1 MTEEKVE
8 LSEPVIK
15 VVVGPCPHCRKTT
28 LVELSRSEFHS
39 LVESSRL
46 PREAVLP
53 NRDAAFMRFL
63 ANGEHVP
70 CPAVMEGE
78 EDEASS

>member
-1 MTEEKVE
+1 MTEKVE

-15 VVVGPCPHCRKTT
+15 VVTGPCPHCRRTT
-28 LVELSRSEFHS
+28 LVELSRSEFMT

-46 PREAVLP
+46 PSQAVLP
-53 NRDAAFMRFL
+53 NRDAAFMKFL
-63 ANGEHVP
+63 ATGEHSP
-70 CPAVMEGE
+70 CPAMTEGR

>member
-1 MTEEKVE
+1 MTEKVE

-15 VVVGPCPHCRKTT
+15 VVTAPCPHCHKTT
-28 LVELSRSEFHS
+28 LVELSRSEFLS

-46 PREAVLP
+46 PHQAVLP
-53 NRDAAFMRFL
+53 NRDAAFMQFL
-63 ANGEHVP
+63 ATGEHVP
-70 CPAVMEGE
+70 CPATTEGG